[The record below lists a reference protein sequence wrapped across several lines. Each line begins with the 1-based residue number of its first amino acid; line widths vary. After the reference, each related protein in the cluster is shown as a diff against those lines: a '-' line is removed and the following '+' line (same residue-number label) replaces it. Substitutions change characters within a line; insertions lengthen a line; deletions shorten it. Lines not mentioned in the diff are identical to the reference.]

1 MPLPEIPKADFLATQ
16 GRFQAKSGQRQATL
30 SARSG
35 GSAESKRGS
44 VLASTQY
51 DALDAVSRERTNP
64 RRASPRATSG
74 AGSMANALI
83 VKETFLPTSR
93 KTHRAA
99 QYVRM
104 STDYQRYSIE
114 NQAAVIAAYAQA
126 HDLTIVRTYR
136 DEGESGLKLKNRLG
150 LIRLL
155 DDVRSDHADFDH
167 ILVYDVSRWGRFQD
181 VDESAHYEFVCKQAG
196 IKVAYCAE
204 QFDNDGSMV
213 SSIVKNIKRVMA
225 AEFSRELS
233 AKVHAGQLRQAALGF
248 RQGGPLGYGLRRE
261 LLDED
266 RLSKGYLKR
275 GQQKNLKTD
284 HVVLRLGLP
293 NEIAVIQRIFREYVE
308 NRKSEEEI
316 VRRLNREGVSNHL
329 GRPWTRRMVDY
340 ILRNENYIGNTVYN
354 RESCPLR
361 ERKIKNPPNLWIRT
375 KGSIAP
381 AVDSTVFLRAQRRL
395 TLRWL
400 HLTDDELLFRLKSL
414 LEKEGRL
421 SEKIID
427 STLGVPSIDVYCERF
442 GSLRNAYRRIGYE
455 LKWDLDWIDRKG
467 EFNELLG
474 DTATDLAARLKKS
487 GSVACFEPG
496 IDVLTVN
503 SRFAISLRLARSWR
517 GAGREP
523 IWTINRRAILPR
535 GHIIAIRLGDGN
547 NSVLDYVLLPTRE
560 LIGSKIR
567 FMEAGLHRFDGRRF
581 RDFAHLTKAVHKLVG
596 CAPTGKRKQF
606 TSA

>member
-1 MPLPEIPKADFLATQ
+1 MT
-16 GRFQAKSGQRQATL
+16 
-30 SARSG
+30 
-35 GSAESKRGS
+35 
-44 VLASTQY
+44 
-51 DALDAVSRERTNP
+51 
-64 RRASPRATSG
+64 
-74 AGSMANALI
+74 NAL
-83 VKETFLPTSR
+83 VVRTSKLPQSQNAV
-93 KTHRAA
+93 RAA

-114 NQAAVIAAYAQA
+114 NQAAVIATYAQV
-126 HDLTIVRTYR
+126 HGFTIVHTYR
-136 DEGESGLKLKNRLG
+136 DEGESGLKLKNRAG

-155 DDVRSDHADFDH
+155 DDVQSGHADFQH

-181 VDESAHYEFVCKQAG
+181 TDESAHYEYLCKKTG

-204 QFDNDGSMV
+204 QFDNDGSLL
-213 SSIVKNIKRVMA
+213 SSIVKNLKRVMA

-261 LLDED
+261 LIDEN
-266 RLSKGYLKR
+266 RRSKGYLKR

-284 HVVLRLGLP
+284 RVVLCLGP
-293 NEIAVIQRIFREYVE
+293 KHEIEVIERIFREYVE
-308 NRKSEEEI
+308 DRKSEEEI
-316 VRRLNREGVSNHL
+316 VRRLNREGVPNHH

-381 AVDSTVFLRAQRRL
+381 AVDRGVFLRAQRRL

-400 HLTDDELLFRLKSL
+400 HLTDDELLLLLKSL

-421 SEKIID
+421 NEAIID
-427 STLGVPSIDVYCERF
+427 STLGVPSIKVYSQRF

-455 LKWDLDWIDRKG
+455 LEWDFDWIDRRS
-467 EFNELLG
+467 EFKKLLR
-474 DTATDLAARLKKS
+474 DNAADLAAQLKKA

-503 SRFAISLRLARSWR
+503 NRFVISLRLARSWL
-517 GAGREP
+517 GSGREL
-523 IWTINRRAILPR
+523 IWTINRRAVLPE
-535 GHIIAIRLGDGN
+535 GHIIAIRLDEGN
-547 NSVLDYVLLPTRE
+547 NSVLDYFLLPTRE
-560 LIGSKIR
+560 MIESKIR
-567 FMEAGLHRFDGRRF
+567 FTEAGLHRFDGRRF
-581 RDFAHLTKAVHKLVG
+581 RTSAHLTKAVLRKIVG
-596 CAPTGKRKQF
+596 TSLCETRSTTRQF
-606 TSA
+606 TRTK